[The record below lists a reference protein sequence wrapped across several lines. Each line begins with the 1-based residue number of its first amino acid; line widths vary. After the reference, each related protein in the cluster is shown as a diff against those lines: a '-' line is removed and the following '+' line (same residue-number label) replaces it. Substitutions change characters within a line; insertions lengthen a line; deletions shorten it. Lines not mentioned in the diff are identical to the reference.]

1 MKSPDNKFSSQE
13 FIQFQLQVKV
23 ATTII
28 YETET
33 QVNLINLDHLLLIGS
48 SMTICARNSLR
59 WRL

>member
-23 ATTII
+23 ATII
-28 YETET
+28 HETET